1 MLYRLKSYENI
12 FLYLINTKN
21 ITEAIIISRIHR
33 LNIENFDEKEIQLI
47 MNLAK
52 NFPEIINNFINND

>member
-33 LNIENFDEKEIQLI
+33 LNIENFDEKEIQSI

-52 NFPEIINNFINND
+52 KYPEIVNNFINND

>member
-1 MLYRLKSYENI
+1 MNKYFSEKCKNIAIQHGVDMLYRLKSYENI

-33 LNIENFDEKEIQLI
+33 LNIENLMKKKF
-47 MNLAK
+47 N
-52 NFPEIINNFINND
+52 